1 MNISPHLLIDALILK
16 FLALW
21 TLNNLLLLSW
31 LIISIAKKDEVVNLA
46 LKEDNLF
53 FKLMIL
59 NHFNSNEDDVLMSIE
74 DLRDLRLRKQKIES
88 EKKARK
94 YIMDINQR
102 YRKMS
107 ALKRNNFL
115 RNINPFKKAA

>member
-1 MNISPHLLIDALILK
+1 MK
-16 FLALW
+16 
-21 TLNNLLLLSW
+21 
-31 LIISIAKKDEVVNLA
+31 
-46 LKEDNLF
+46 
-53 FKLMIL
+53 L

-74 DLRDLRLRKQKIES
+74 DLRALRLRTQKIES